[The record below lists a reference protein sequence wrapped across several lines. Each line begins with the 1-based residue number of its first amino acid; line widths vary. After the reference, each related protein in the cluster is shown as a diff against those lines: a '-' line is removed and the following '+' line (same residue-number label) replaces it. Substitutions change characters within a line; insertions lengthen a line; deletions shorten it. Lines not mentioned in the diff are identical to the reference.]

1 MSRRSDKISITLKKA
16 ISDIIAIKL
25 QSEFDSLVTISEVK
39 ITPDLSDARIFVSV
53 MGNINSETK
62 IIRILNKNTALF
74 KNSIGQYI
82 KLRRIP
88 SIKFLL
94 DSTLENAQRIQ
105 ELIDEVK
112 S

>member
-16 ISDIIAIKL
+16 ISEIISIKL
-25 QSEFDSLVTISEVK
+25 QSELDSLVTISEVK
-39 ITPDLSDARIFVSV
+39 ITPDLSEARIYVSV
-53 MGNINSETK
+53 LGNAESETK
-62 IIRILNKNTALF
+62 IIRILNKNVALF

-88 SIKFLL
+88 NINFLL
-94 DSTLENAQRIQ
+94 DSSLENAQRIQ
-105 ELIDEVK
+105 KLIDEIK